1 MNQNDIATICKLKGK
16 TQGKDAIA
24 CLASVYDIS
33 VKELKNIW
41 EQNQE
46 LCND

>member
-16 TQGKDAIA
+16 TQGTDAIA

-33 VKELKNIW
+33 VKALKNIW
-41 EQNQE
+41 LENKE
-46 LCND
+46 LCK